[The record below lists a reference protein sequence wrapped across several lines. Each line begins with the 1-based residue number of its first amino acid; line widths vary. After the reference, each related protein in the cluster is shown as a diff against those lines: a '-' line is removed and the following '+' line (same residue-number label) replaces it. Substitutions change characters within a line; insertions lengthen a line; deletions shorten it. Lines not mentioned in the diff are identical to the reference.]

1 MRIGKILS
9 FIGMIAFGAYL
20 FYGLFTGTFIS
31 EGSILISLIW
41 GRISLADVY
50 IMFFLFGFW
59 IIYREKSAW
68 RSAIWFI
75 ALMIFGAFTACL
87 YTFITFQVSRG
98 DWKKFWFGRKVG
110 DLNAK

>member
-1 MRIGKILS
+1 MKMGKILS
-9 FIGMIAFGAYL
+9 FIGMIAFGSYL
-20 FYGLFTGTFIS
+20 SYGLFTKTFIL

-68 RSAIWFI
+68 RSTIWFI
-75 ALMIFGAFTACL
+75 ALMVFGAFTACL
-87 YTFITFQVSRG
+87 YTFIAFQVSH
-98 DWKKFWFGRKVG
+98 DNWKKFWFGRRDG
-110 DLNAK
+110 DLNA